1 MGKWQGVGIRGAGG
15 AGRRVA
21 RVSEGED
28 RALTHVVDRVGR
40 AHLRHKSHGSMHAYV
55 ASVRHGNS
63 RGLLSAMLEREER
76 EVSQVR
82 DVDPLLRTDTENSTH
97 QKMSPSQAWRISAR
111 GKRNWPSNSIVSPP
125 ARPSSEIS
133 TWCRRARD
141 CSSGIAREGRLT
153 MKRLGDSPKNT
164 GSLRRGASGLIAGQ
178 RTPTPP
184 SKQHSASATSIP
196 PSAQS

>member
-28 RALTHVVDRVGR
+28 RALTHVLDLVGR
-40 AHLRHKSHGSMHAYV
+40 EHLRHQAHGSMHAHV

-63 RGLLSAMLEREER
+63 RGLLSAMLEREEP

-97 QKMSPSQAWRISAR
+97 QKMSPSQPSRMSAKANR
-111 GKRNWPSNSIVSPP
+111 TRPP
-125 ARPSSEIS
+125 NPI
-133 TWCRRARD
+133 
-141 CSSGIAREGRLT
+141 L
-153 MKRLGDSPKNT
+153 
-164 GSLRRGASGLIAGQ
+164 
-178 RTPTPP
+178 
-184 SKQHSASATSIP
+184 
-196 PSAQS
+196 

>member
-1 MGKWQGVGIRGAGG
+1 
-15 AGRRVA
+15 
-21 RVSEGED
+21 
-28 RALTHVVDRVGR
+28 
-40 AHLRHKSHGSMHAYV
+40 MHAHV
-55 ASVRHGNS
+55 ASVRHGNT
-63 RGLLSAMLEREER
+63 RGLLSAMLEREEP

-133 TWCRRARD
+133 TGCRRARD

-153 MKRLGDSPKNT
+153 MKRLGGSPNNAA
-164 GSLRRGASGLIAGQ
+164 SMRRGGPGPIAGHP
-178 RTPTPP
+178 TPTPP
-184 SKQHSASATSIP
+184 SQHH
-196 PSAQS
+196 